1 MASVP
6 ASPQQI
12 LSDFQQRYPEA
23 RVLDAIL
30 PDMNHVYRGKRLALS
45 ELPKVLDQGL
55 AMPGPIITVDQLG
68 FSNDPGGLG
77 VSDGDPDLPLYAVPD
92 SLAPIPWRS
101 TAADAQILLS
111 FVDPRGA
118 GGYPH
123 DPRWFL
129 VQAIQRLKDLGYT
142 PVVAFELEFYLISPD
157 RPDGGIAL
165 GAVEESQGPDVYRM
179 SLLDAYDPALS
190 DMLRAC
196 QAQGIQAGAVT
207 KEFAPGQFE
216 INLHHQA
223 DALKAADHCG
233 LFRRLVKGCA
243 RDAGLRATFMSK
255 PFLEQ
260 SGSGM
265 HIHVSLLD
273 QDGRNVFDDGSEA
286 GSPLLRQA
294 IAGALATLPEA
305 MAAYAWTPH
314 AYRRFLANAFV
325 PVTATW
331 GYENRAAAIRVPFA
345 GGPAR
350 RFEFRV
356 PGAEA
361 NPHLA
366 LACLLASMAHG
377 LENHIEAPAASVGNA
392 GALKSPALPW
402 TLSAALERMGQARIL
417 PEAFGAASWDLLRE
431 AKALELVNFQAAI
444 TAREYDWYLHHDA

>member
-1 MASVP
+1 MQAP
-6 ASPQQI
+6 ALPQQD
-12 LSDFQQRYPEA
+12 LADFQARYPEA
-23 RVLDAIL
+23 RTLDAIL

-45 ELPKVLDQGL
+45 ELPKVLSQGL

-77 VSDGDPDLPLYAVPD
+77 VSDGDPDLPLYAVPG

-111 FVDPRGA
+111 FVDPQGR

-129 VQAIQRLKDLGYT
+129 VQAIERLKALGLT
-142 PVVAFELEFYLISPD
+142 AVVAFELEFYLLSPE
-157 RPDGGIAL
+157 RPAGSIAL
-165 GAVEESQGPDVYRM
+165 APVEESQGPDVYRM
-179 SLLDAYDPALS
+179 SLLDAYEPALS
-190 DMLRAC
+190 DMIRAC
-196 QAQGIQAGAVT
+196 AAQGLDAGAVT

-223 DALKAADHCG
+223 DVLRAADHCG

-255 PFLEQ
+255 PFLQQ

-273 QDGRNVFDDGSEA
+273 QDGRNVFDDGSDQ

-314 AYRRFLANAFV
+314 AYRRFLADIFV
-325 PVTATW
+325 PVTPTW

-345 GGPAR
+345 GGQAR

-366 LACLLASMAHG
+366 LACLLASIAHG
-377 LENHIEAPAASVGNA
+377 LEGKLEAPAPSVGNV
-392 GALKSPALPW
+392 GAVKSPDLPW
-402 TLSAALERMGQARIL
+402 SLCAALERMQQATIL
-417 PEAFGAASWDLLRE
+417 PAAFGAASWDLIRE
-431 AKALELVNFQAAI
+431 AKALEVDNFQAAI

>member
-1 MASVP
+1 MT
-6 ASPQQI
+6 SPEQQ
-12 LSDFQQRYPEA
+12 LTDFRARYPA
-23 RVLDAIL
+23 ACTLDAVL
-30 PDMNHVYRGKRLALS
+30 ADMNHVYRGKRLDLA
-45 ELPKVLDQGL
+45 ELPKILRQGL

-68 FSNDPGGLG
+68 HSNDPGGLG

-92 SLAPIPWRS
+92 SLAPIPWAS

-111 FVDPRGA
+111 FVDPNGQ

-129 VQAIQRLKDLGYT
+129 VQAIQRLNARGLT
-142 PVVAFELEFYLISPD
+142 PVVAFELEFYLLGAE
-157 RPDGGIAL
+157 RLAGGIQL

-179 SLLDAYDPALS
+179 GLLDAYEPL
-190 DMLRAC
+190 LTRIREAC
-196 QAQGIQAGAVT
+196 TAQGIASGALT

-216 INLHHQA
+216 INLDHQV
-223 DALKAADHCG
+223 DALRAADQCG

-255 PFLEQ
+255 PFLQQ

-265 HIHVSLLD
+265 HIHISLLD

-286 GSPLLRQA
+286 GSDALRQA

-314 AYRRFLANAFV
+314 AYRRFLANEFV
-325 PVTATW
+325 PVTPSW

-345 GGPAR
+345 GGMAR

-366 LACLLASMAHG
+366 LACLLAGMDYG
-377 LENHIEAPAASVGNA
+377 MERQLTAPAPAIGNVGTE
-392 GALKSPALPW
+392 KSPLLPW
-402 TLSAALERMGQARIL
+402 TLSQALHSMHKATIF
-417 PEAFGAASWDLLRE
+417 PDYFGPASWDLLRE
-431 AKALELVNFQAAI
+431 AKALELANFENAI

>member
-1 MASVP
+1 MTQASATP
-6 ASPQQI
+6 KQA
-12 LSDFQQRYPEA
+12 LADFQRRYPEA
-23 RVLDAIL
+23 RTLDAIL
-30 PDMNHVYRGKRLALS
+30 PDMNHVYRGKRMALGD
-45 ELPKVLDQGL
+45 LPKILSQGL

-77 VSDGDPDLPLYAVPD
+77 VSDGDPDLPLYAVPS

-111 FVDPRGA
+111 FVDPSGQ

-129 VQAIQRLKDLGYT
+129 VQALNRLRSLGLT
-142 PVVAFELEFYLISPD
+142 PVVAFELEFYLLGPE
-157 RPDGGIAL
+157 RPSGGISLAP
-165 GAVEESQGPDVYRM
+165 VEESHGPDVYRM
-179 SLLDAYDPALS
+179 SLLDAYEPALS
-190 DMLRAC
+190 DMISAC
-196 QAQGIQAGAVT
+196 EAQGIQAGAVT

-223 DALKAADHCG
+223 DALAAADHCG

-243 RDAGLRATFMSK
+243 RDAGMRATFMSK
-255 PFLEQ
+255 PFLDQ

-265 HIHVSLLD
+265 HIHISLLD
-273 QDGRNVFDDGSEA
+273 QDGRNVFDDGSDQ

-294 IAGALATLPEA
+294 IAGALATMPES

-325 PVTATW
+325 PVTPTW

-345 GGPAR
+345 GGQAR

-377 LENHIEAPAASVGNA
+377 LEAKLEAPAPSHGTVGTV
-392 GALKSPALPW
+392 KSPDLPW
-402 TLSAALERMGQARIL
+402 TLSAALQSMQKASIL
-417 PEAFGAASWDLLRE
+417 PATFGAASWDLIRE
-431 AKALELVNFQAAI
+431 AKALELENFEAAI